1 MHSHM
6 NQQRQPM
13 FNVPLPVSVAV
24 GALLAVHAVRT
35 WLLPARDDLYV
46 LFLFAFI
53 PARYES
59 PYFRDMVAGGQGAEI
74 WSFLTYGLL
83 HGGWT
88 HVLLNVVWLVAFGS
102 VVARRF
108 GAFRFF
114 AFLAAATV
122 AGAGAHLLAHQ
133 GEMQPMVGASAA
145 VSGCMAAAVRF
156 MFANGRGA
164 PAPLLTALKDGRVL
178 AFVAVW
184 FGINVV
190 FGLGAMPL
198 LGEEQSIAWEAHIGG
213 FLVGLLL
220 FGLFDRVRGDAM
232 A

>member
-1 MHSHM
+1 
-6 NQQRQPM
+6 M
-13 FNVPLPVSVAV
+13 FNVPLPVSVIA
-24 GALLAVHAVRT
+24 GALLAIHAIRT
-35 WLLPARDDLYV
+35 WLLPARDDLYALV
-46 LFLFAFI
+46 LFAFI
-53 PARYES
+53 PARYETTEL
-59 PYFRDMVAGGQGAEI
+59 RDMVWGGQGAEI

-83 HGGWT
+83 HGGWA

-102 VVARRF
+102 IVARRF
-108 GAFRFF
+108 GASRFF
-114 AFLAAATV
+114 AFLAAATI
-122 AGAGAHLLAHQ
+122 AGAGAHLLAHA

-198 LGEEQSIAWEAHIGG
+198 LGEDQSIAWEAHIGG

-220 FGLFDRVRGDAM
+220 FGLFDPIRRNPSPGRHA